1 MANVKESKRRKIS
14 KLAFTTL
21 NSFSA
26 IILLGFVYFL
36 HNKGLVDSEVI
47 TKMSVATMGTVCGI
61 CIVMTLSYLK
71 EKTEKNTIQSKEYQ
85 LEKSKV
91 RLYNQMKLEHDQEL
105 DQIIAALQARKY
117 QQ

>member
-1 MANVKESKRRKIS
+1 MANAKESKRRKIS

-26 IILLGFVYFL
+26 FILLGFVYLL
-36 HNKGLVDSEVI
+36 HKEGIVDQEVLI
-47 TKMSVATMGTVCGI
+47 KMSFAIMGTVCGI

-71 EKTEKNTIQSKEYQ
+71 EKINKNTIASKEFQ
-85 LEKSKV
+85 LEQSKV

-117 QQ
+117 EQ

>member
-1 MANVKESKRRKIS
+1 MANEKESKRRQLS

-36 HNKGLVDSEVI
+36 HNKGIVDNEAI
-47 TKMSVATMGTVCGI
+47 TKVSVASLGTVCGI
-61 CIVMTLSYLK
+61 CIVTILSYLK
-71 EKTEKNTIQSKEYQ
+71 EKSEKKTIQSKEFQ
-85 LEKSKV
+85 LEQSQV
-91 RLYNQMKLEHDQEL
+91 RLYNEMKLQHDHEL

-117 QQ
+117 DK